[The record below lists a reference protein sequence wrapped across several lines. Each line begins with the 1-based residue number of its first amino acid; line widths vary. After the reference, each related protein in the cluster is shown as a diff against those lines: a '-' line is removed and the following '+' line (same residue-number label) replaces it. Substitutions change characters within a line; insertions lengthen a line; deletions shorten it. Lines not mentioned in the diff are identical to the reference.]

1 MGPHARLGNTSP
13 PAQRLG
19 QRLGCQGQA
28 KNPDWQGCKNLPP
41 RQYAGAGGLR
51 RSGKGRFEKRRVP
64 EPSLLAHHAV
74 LASDAAV
81 VDGHRGDDALH
92 GDAVRRVAAAGCVFS
107 GARPVAAG
115 RIGQAGLQGGEAVQ
129 RGLARPSQ
137 ASQGPYCPRQGT
149 AASRPSAASG
159 GDSTSSSQPTAAIL
173 HCVEGVAERPTHHFP
188 KSHHSRPY
196 GSPTVLMAAGKSRP

>member
-1 MGPHARLGNTSP
+1 MRPHARLGNTSP
-13 PAQRLG
+13 PAPRLG

-74 LASDAAV
+74 LAGDAAV
-81 VDGHRGDDALH
+81 VDGHRGVDALH
-92 GDAVRRVAAAGCVFS
+92 GDAVRRAAADGCVFS

-115 RIGQAGLQGGEAVQ
+115 CIGQAGLQGGGAGRRAP
-129 RGLARPSQ
+129 RGPPKPRRGRTARDRS
-137 ASQGPYCPRQGT
+137 

-173 HCVEGVAERPTHHFP
+173 HCVEGVAERPTRHFP